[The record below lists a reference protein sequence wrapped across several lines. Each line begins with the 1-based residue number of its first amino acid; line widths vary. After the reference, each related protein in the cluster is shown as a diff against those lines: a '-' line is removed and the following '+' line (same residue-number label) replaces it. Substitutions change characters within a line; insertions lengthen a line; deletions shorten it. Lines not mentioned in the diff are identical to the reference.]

1 MSFIVLFHQILSDF
15 TCAAFLGTAEKAH
28 ATWGFR
34 LITNRLSPGGG
45 RFGWGEPPV
54 TLHAAQHLRFLP
66 KNFMLCY
73 FFHVIICYNYVL
85 FHDYSG
91 RFSVPASSKS
101 HFWAAARSAQSWIC
115 GSSRAGF
122 GQPMATNH
130 PPVSQ
135 KTSQKRENICK
146 FIDPSMIYRSIE
158 NIFDRLPKNVWC
170 FLLMNSMNYF
180 RRLYPC
186 ESSQVFQ
193 VHCTCCTPWVKTKG
207 CEKPPIKSETM
218 KVQFCSSRV
227 APETCQEFVK
237 WAKVICLQWAIDCG
251 NRFNQ
256 MIAALQT
263 ETGYSNLLSL
273 DKSIATLL
281 SLGIL
286 LHPSSLSHKWTVLFL
301 SPVFP
306 QNYKNKIT
314 LANKKELP
322 YLWSMESF
330 SLVPGELKPSA
341 TSRCW
346 ETICHQSSAVERR
359 QQPIQFSSATDNFGF
374 HFTF

>member
-1 MSFIVLFHQILSDF
+1 MDKTLHDTTLDSGPVDRIQTLWKASALPNLFGVHGFCVFFLPQMSFIVLFHQILSDF
-15 TCAAFLGTAEKAH
+15 TCAAFLGTEKAH

-135 KTSQKRENICK
+135 KTSQKKENICK
-146 FIDPSMIYRSIE
+146 FKDPSMIFRSIE

-218 KVQFCSSRV
+218 KVQFCNSRV
-227 APETCQEFVK
+227 APETCQ
-237 WAKVICLQWAIDCG
+237 
-251 NRFNQ
+251 
-256 MIAALQT
+256 
-263 ETGYSNLLSL
+263 
-273 DKSIATLL
+273 
-281 SLGIL
+281 
-286 LHPSSLSHKWTVLFL
+286 
-301 SPVFP
+301 
-306 QNYKNKIT
+306 
-314 LANKKELP
+314 
-322 YLWSMESF
+322 
-330 SLVPGELKPSA
+330 
-341 TSRCW
+341 
-346 ETICHQSSAVERR
+346 
-359 QQPIQFSSATDNFGF
+359 
-374 HFTF
+374 

>member
-1 MSFIVLFHQILSDF
+1 MDKTLQDTTLDSGPVYRIQTLWKNIRFAKPFRSAWFLWFFSTANVVHSSVPSDPFWLHLCCFPRRRKSSCNLRVSTHHESFF
-15 TCAAFLGTAEKAH
+15 TRWGKIWLG
-28 ATWGFR
+28 W
-34 LITNRLSPGGG
+34 
-45 RFGWGEPPV
+45 PPV

-135 KTSQKRENICK
+135 KTSQKSENICK
-146 FIDPSMIYRSIE
+146 FKDPSMIFRSIE

-237 WAKVICLQWAIDCG
+237 WAKVICLQWAIDWG

-301 SPVFP
+301 SP
-306 QNYKNKIT
+306 K
-314 LANKKELP
+314 
-322 YLWSMESF
+322 
-330 SLVPGELKPSA
+330 
-341 TSRCW
+341 
-346 ETICHQSSAVERR
+346 
-359 QQPIQFSSATDNFGF
+359 
-374 HFTF
+374 

>member
-1 MSFIVLFHQILSDF
+1 MVRSSDPFWLHLCCFPRDSRKSSCNLRVSTHHESFF
-15 TCAAFLGTAEKAH
+15 TRWGKIWLG
-28 ATWGFR
+28 W
-34 LITNRLSPGGG
+34 
-45 RFGWGEPPV
+45 PPV
-54 TLHAAQHLRFLP
+54 TLHAAQYLRFLP
-66 KNFMLCY
+66 KLHVI
-73 FFHVIICYNYVL
+73 FFHVITCYNYVL

-91 RFSVPASSKS
+91 RFSVSASSKS

-146 FIDPSMIYRSIE
+146 FKDPSMIFRSIE

-186 ESSQVFQ
+186 ETSQVFQ

-227 APETCQEFVK
+227 APETCQDFVK
-237 WAKVICLQWAIDCG
+237 WAKVICLQWAIDWG

-286 LHPSSLSHKWTVLFL
+286 LHPSSLSHKWTVFFL
-301 SPVFP
+301 CLRSSH
-306 QNYKNKIT
+306 KIT
-314 LANKKELP
+314 KIK
-322 YLWSMESF
+322 S
-330 SLVPGELKPSA
+330 
-341 TSRCW
+341 
-346 ETICHQSSAVERR
+346 H
-359 QQPIQFSSATDNFGF
+359 
-374 HFTF
+374 